1 MDDLRNPIGIFFVL
15 LGGLLLTQTGERAA
29 LSDAP
34 VNLYT
39 GGAMIVFGLALL
51 ALAYR
56 GRKSGG

>member
-1 MDDLRNPIGIFFVL
+1 MEDLRNPIGVFFML
-15 LGGLLLTQTGERAA
+15 LGVILATQTGARAA

-39 GGAMIVFGLALL
+39 GVAMIVFGIGMLGLAS
-51 ALAYR
+51 R